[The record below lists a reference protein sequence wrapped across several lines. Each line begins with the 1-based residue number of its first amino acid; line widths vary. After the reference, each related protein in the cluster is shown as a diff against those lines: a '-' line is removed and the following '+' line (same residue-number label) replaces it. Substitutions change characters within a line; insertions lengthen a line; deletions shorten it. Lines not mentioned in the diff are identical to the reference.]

1 MGLINKLFGNEEKK
15 EELTPVVDNNE
26 RGAADP
32 ESSAPVEEPA
42 VEEPVVEEPVAEEP
56 AVEEPVVEEP
66 VAEEPRAEDAQN
78 PVYDPDSNEKNPKT
92 PSFL

>member
-56 AVEEPVVEEP
+56 
-66 VAEEPRAEDAQN
+66 RAEDAQN